1 MQKNPQ
7 RYVDQIRITNF
18 DMIYMTVTNRAMSK
32 TEKEYK
38 TINKGHVSSYPRKP
52 CNSCLESCARK
63 LCKVKHANLRI
74 SAFWLKVI

>member
-1 MQKNPQ
+1 MQKDPQ

-52 CNSCLESCARK
+52 CSSCLESYRQENC
-63 LCKVKHANLRI
+63 VK
-74 SAFWLKVI
+74 